1 MHMGNISGISGNGY
15 QDYGRFASG
24 KAINS
29 AADGASELT
38 MIQKQESQS
47 RGYDAGAENI
57 GSAQDMLK
65 VADGALGSI
74 TDYLQRIRELAVK
87 ASNTAVLSTEDIQSI
102 QKEVDQMKQGI
113 ADVAETTEFNGNK
126 LLDGS
131 KKDFQIATG
140 ADGSMNRI
148 SMGAATLEALG
159 IKDFDVTKDFDL
171 DDIDKAIDKV
181 SSLRSD
187 AGAKSN
193 ALDYAYNSNR
203 QASFDSVSAR
213 SRVEDLDFAEAVTEK
228 KKKETLQEY
237 ALFMQ
242 KKKMEDEAIK
252 VRNFFA

>member
-1 MHMGNISGISGNGY
+1 MGNISGISGSAY

-38 MIQKQESQS
+38 ITQKQESQS
-47 RGYDAGAENI
+47 RGYDAGAQNI
-57 GSAQDMLK
+57 GSAKDMLH

-87 ASNTAVLSTEDIQSI
+87 ASNTAVLSKEDVQSI

-113 ADVAETTEFNGNK
+113 SDVAEDTAFNGNK

-148 SMGAATLEALG
+148 SMGAATLEELG
-159 IKDFDVTKDFDL
+159 IKDFDVTKDFNI
-171 DDIDKAIDKV
+171 DDIDNAIDKV
-181 SSLRSD
+181 NSLRSE

-203 QASFDSVSAR
+203 QASLDSVSAR
-213 SRVEDLDFAEAVTEK
+213 SRVEDLDFAEAITEQ

-242 KKKMEDEAIK
+242 KKKMEDEEIK
-252 VRNFFA
+252 VKNFFA

>member
-1 MHMGNISGISGNGY
+1 MANVTGIVGNGY
-15 QDYGRFASG
+15 REYGNFASG

-38 MIQKQESQS
+38 VIEKQESQS
-47 RGYDAGAENI
+47 RGLDAGAENI

-87 ASNTAVLSTEDIQSI
+87 ASNTAVLSAEDIQSI

-113 ADVAETTEFNGNK
+113 SDVAEMTQFNGKN

-131 KKDFQIATG
+131 NLEFQIAT
-140 ADGSMNRI
+140 DGDGGKNGI
-148 SMGAATLEALG
+148 SIGAATLEALG
-159 IKDFDVTKDFDL
+159 IKDFDVTQKFDL

-181 SSLRSD
+181 NSIRSD
-187 AGAKSN
+187 GGAKSN
-193 ALDYAYNSNR
+193 ALEYAYNANR
-203 QASFDSVSAR
+203 QAAYNAVSAR
-213 SRVEDLDFAEAVTEK
+213 SRVEDLDYAEAVSEK

-242 KKKMEDEAIK
+242 KKKMEEEANRMK
-252 VRNFFA
+252 NFFA